1 MKSEFG
7 IRMSLYIS
15 ISFKKWKSL
24 YSAVVV
30 ALKSSMCSCIMTK
43 KKSMILGNRISF
55 GGCVCGCV
63 CVYDLY
69 NCIIWNNHF
78 SPVGAGCVVCMVDL
92 YIFLY
97 SCLY

>member
-15 ISFKKWKSL
+15 ISFKMKIVILFCGCRCVEIVNVLNS
-24 YSAVVV
+24 
-30 ALKSSMCSCIMTK
+30 TK
-43 KKSMILGNRISF
+43 KEHDFRGIVFLLAV
-55 GGCVCGCV
+55 VCGCV

-69 NCIIWNNHF
+69 NCIIWNNRVF
-78 SPVGAGCVVCMVDL
+78 SSVGAGCVVCMVDL

>member
-24 YSAVVV
+24 YCSAVVV
-30 ALKSSMCSCIMTK
+30 ALKSSMCSCIRST

-55 GGCVCGCV
+55 LAVVCAVV
-63 CVYDLY
+63 CAFMI
-69 NCIIWNNHF
+69 CIIVSYGTTVYF
-78 SPVGAGCVVCMVDL
+78 SPVGAVAWFVWL
-92 YIFLY
+92 IIYFFL
-97 SCLY
+97 